1 MSNKRIEA
9 MVRQAGNPYYNYHTS
24 NPRRNPVIHR
34 GKSRVSKRAK
44 NRALYTSNRVQPKQ
58 PYGPWRPQQT
68 TKQSSW
74 INRERSR
81 TLRNGNIPSSM
92 WLFLVIYSTT
102 FLCSFDSFSSYPLLP
117 FSVTSK
123 LASQAKGNLPKKNM
137 PPSCFCLPPQATPC
151 SPYSP
156 LSK

>member
-123 LASQAKGNLPKKNM
+123 FASQAKGNLPKKNM